1 MIIKDLFRNSIRIY
15 LVAFFTSFLGLI
27 SQVLIARTYGASS
40 VIDAYLASIAIP
52 VFLTSFI
59 TSACSYGLIPRL
71 TEYQNNQE
79 EFIHFTKSILFLG
92 VLVAVFYM
100 FMFFLSPIQAAYYK
114 NFIDIDEQTLLVL
127 FQIGWLIGIAQIF
140 VSINSSILNAKSFYA
155 LSTSFASFPYIGII
169 ISLALLNQNQSIL
182 NLSYG
187 LLIGTILA
195 VITSSFFLSKELFT
209 KTDNFLINPTKYII
223 EISNTS
229 IKAVAMAS
237 IFTSYMIID
246 AYWAPRLGD
255 GILATLGYSQRVIG
269 TLGAISIMAIYVITG
284 REAQSELSSKGMS
297 AFRELSKS
305 FIKLSF
311 ILSTALAIFL
321 FLFIENIIELLFES
335 KNFKKQ
341 DIISLAKTIKF
352 MLPGMIC
359 MLVSTILLK
368 LILCLKNSF
377 QFALGLGFCW
387 PALYFS
393 GIFFLNEFALT
404 GIAIS
409 YSVAWFVI
417 VLILL
422 INILVRTREKVLNN
436 MTTV

>member
-368 LILCLKNSF
+368 LI
-377 QFALGLGFCW
+377 
-387 PALYFS
+387 
-393 GIFFLNEFALT
+393 
-404 GIAIS
+404 
-409 YSVAWFVI
+409 
-417 VLILL
+417 
-422 INILVRTREKVLNN
+422 
-436 MTTV
+436 